1 MSHCRSNKLRSY
13 ITVTKLY
20 SICNCI
26 GINKH
31 YQRISSTY
39 DDLTR
44 EVRTQTLQRMIG
56 NRYTEPVLPATI
68 AMSSMYLYAV
78 CIVCGKR
85 HNTVKCP
92 FVCSGFLLRSGAG
105 SRYRLI
111 ATAVARHASCE
122 PRRFWSDC
130 K

>member
-20 SICNCI
+20 SICNC
-26 GINKH
+26 INKH

-105 SRYRLI
+105 SRHGLI